1 MCDIPRIHK
10 WDQKGKDF
18 IGALSTLT
26 GAETPDPIFEK
37 KVIQIIIDELWEEKR
52 ITYYGLVWIPYMAY
66 IIVFYA
72 WSIWFLDEKATT
84 STENTLKRKRYE
96 TA

>member
-37 KVIQIIIDELWEEKR
+37 KVIQIIID
-52 ITYYGLVWIPYMAY
+52 
-66 IIVFYA
+66 
-72 WSIWFLDEKATT
+72 
-84 STENTLKRKRYE
+84 
-96 TA
+96 